1 MEKTKRELRVE
12 LDIVTRDRDLKRRQL
27 ETIQG
32 NFQQLWGDER
42 TMRLRY
48 SWLEEA
54 ATNVVTACPEH
65 LAGQLDELREE
76 LGIETKE
83 TENGDT

>member
-1 MEKTKRELRVE
+1 MELSKAQ
-12 LDIVTRDRDLKRRQL
+12 LKRNL
-27 ETIQG
+27 EHSERRLAHLHQQ
-32 NFQQLWGDER
+32 FMQLWQDER

-48 SWLEEA
+48 TWLETA
-54 ATNVVTACPEH
+54 ATDVVTACPEH

-83 TENGDT
+83 TENGNTEGS